1 MNSKLQKRKISDVV
15 DFLLEDTDNVEQKNI
30 QEIEIKLLENYH
42 NHPFTLYEGKRL
54 EDMVESIKENGIL
67 NPIIVLKKENKYEI
81 LSGHNRVN
89 AAKLAGLEVVPCI
102 IKERLT
108 KEQIYTYVI
117 ETNLM
122 QRSFSD
128 LLPTEKATVL
138 KLKYEKIASQGKRN
152 DLKKEMDKLDNDTIE
167 KEKRVKDRAN
177 SRKILGREYNLSSA
191 SVARYLRLNFL
202 ADTWKE
208 SINND
213 EITLTMAVD
222 LSYLLEDIQSYLYEE
237 CNALKISLKP
247 SDTKTLHLM
256 NREKRLDKDML
267 MTYLLNL
274 KKPKV
279 KIYESVKL
287 SKNTYQKFFNDE
299 SKEEIESIIEK
310 ALEMYFMQNVTD

>member
-15 DFLLEDTDNVEQKNI
+15 DFLLEDTDNIEQKNI

-54 EDMVESIKENGIL
+54 EDMVESIKENGVL

-152 DLKKEMDKLDNDTIE
+152 DLKKEMDKLYNDTIE

-222 LSYLLEDIQSYLYEE
+222 ISYLLEDIQNYLYEE
-237 CNALKISLKP
+237 CIALKISLKP
-247 SDTKTLHLM
+247 SDTKILHLM
-256 NREKRLDKDML
+256 NKEKGLDKEML

-279 KIYESVKL
+279 KIYENIKL
-287 SKNTYQKFFNDE
+287 SKNIYQKFFNDE

-310 ALEMYFMQNVTD
+310 ALEMYFM

>member
-15 DFLLEDTDNVEQKNI
+15 DFLLEDVDNVEQKNI
-30 QEIEIKLLENYH
+30 QEVEIKLLENYH

-67 NPIIVLKKENKYEI
+67 NPIIVLRKEDKYEI

-89 AAKLAGLEVVPCI
+89 AAKFAGLEVVPCI
-102 IKERLT
+102 IKKNLT
-108 KEQIYTYVI
+108 KEQAYAYVI

-152 DLKKEMDKLDNDTIE
+152 DLKKEMDKLDNGIIE
-167 KEKRVKDRAN
+167 KEKRDKDRAD
-177 SRKILGREYNLSSA
+177 SRKTLGKEYNLSSA
-191 SVARYLRLNFL
+191 SVARYLRLNHL

-222 LSYLLEDIQSYLYEE
+222 LSYLLEDIQSYLYEQ
-237 CNALKISLKP
+237 CNTLKISLKP
-247 SDTKTLHLM
+247 SDTKAFHLM
-256 NREKRLDKDML
+256 NREKGLDKDML

>member
-152 DLKKEMDKLDNDTIE
+152 DIKKEMDKLYNDTIE

-222 LSYLLEDIQSYLYEE
+222 ISYLLEDIQNYLYEQ
-237 CNALKISLKP
+237 CIALKISLKP
-247 SDTKTLHLM
+247 SDTKILHLM
-256 NREKRLDKDML
+256 NKEKGLDKEML

-279 KIYESVKL
+279 KIYENIKL
-287 SKNTYQKFFNDE
+287 SKNIYQKFFNDE

-310 ALEMYFMQNVTD
+310 ALEMYFIQNVTD